1 MVHIFFAGILVLFLL
16 VGSSARKGWV
26 NIATL
31 QFFGYISYGLYLI
44 HLLVFRIYDRVS
56 RKFWP
61 PLLPSD
67 GHFLLVVFRFLI
79 AGGLAVGFAY
89 LSRRYFEEAF
99 LKLKD
104 RFTTMLRPTLPP
116 RTATCLFST
125 TESQPPEAVVA
136 VVPRFRL
143 RSGPWQQKKL
153 RN

>member
-1 MVHIFFAGILVLFLL
+1 M
-16 VGSSARKGWV
+16 GSSARKGWV

-104 RFTTMLRPTLPP
+104 RFTHDAPSNPTSPEP
-116 RTATCLFST
+116 QPVF
-125 TESQPPEAVVA
+125 SQP
-136 VVPRFRL
+136 
-143 RSGPWQQKKL
+143 
-153 RN
+153 RNPNHQRR